1 MMRRS
6 EPRRAARRV
15 GMSIAFVVVVVSAVY
30 VVVDLARWEW
40 NRAAL
45 AALVCVAALVVF
57 STTVL
62 VGHLTRLEHR
72 LDDVD
77 RRLAPDRAATGR
89 EARSTPVARPRF
101 AWLDDTRDRGVFVP
115 ILLGAGAILSF
126 LASVVERISGAVAHP
141 NLGPGELERL
151 GVVLVHGEGS
161 SAVERRRRRGRMRR
175 VIVGLVALA
184 LAAGA
189 VEALR
194 QLTQSRPGDVTA
206 RGSTVVE
213 VLVEQRRLAQ
223 DPELLVV
230 ELWGACRSRL
240 GTGVAPTSV
249 VGLGG
254 GAVRLELDRALGTT
268 GRRRLVGC
276 FQDHTLDLVR
286 ADVIAVDVRVE
297 DGPATP

>member
-1 MMRRS
+1 
-6 EPRRAARRV
+6 
-15 GMSIAFVVVVVSAVY
+15 
-30 VVVDLARWEW
+30 
-40 NRAAL
+40 
-45 AALVCVAALVVF
+45 
-57 STTVL
+57 
-62 VGHLTRLEHR
+62 
-72 LDDVD
+72 
-77 RRLAPDRAATGR
+77 
-89 EARSTPVARPRF
+89 
-101 AWLDDTRDRGVFVP
+101 
-115 ILLGAGAILSF
+115 
-126 LASVVERISGAVAHP
+126 
-141 NLGPGELERL
+141 
-151 GVVLVHGEGS
+151 
-161 SAVERRRRRGRMRR
+161 MRR

-223 DPELLVV
+223 DPELLVG